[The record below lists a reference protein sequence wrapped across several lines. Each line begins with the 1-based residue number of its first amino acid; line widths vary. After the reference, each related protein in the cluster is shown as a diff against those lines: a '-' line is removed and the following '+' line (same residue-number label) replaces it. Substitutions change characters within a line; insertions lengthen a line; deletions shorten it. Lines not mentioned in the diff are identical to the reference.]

1 MTKKAKIIVA
11 AVAAFLVLVIAGL
24 AVGLVLVAQQV
35 QMTNSVSVTYNAN
48 NVDCEITTYGIHY
61 LKMTDHYFDAW
72 AIREPLAEGA
82 QEEVDGDMMAV
93 LIEEKDAQGN
103 VTARLRSAT
112 DTIRAYENAGSG
124 DATTFATRTRT
135 FENVVLKPVED
146 EDNGESESS
155 VVGYYFKIKNN
166 CAVNI
171 IVTVAIGENP
181 TKDNNITKQ
190 LLGQETESD
199 ITNTGLPV
207 IIEPNAEGY
216 VGATMF
222 ITTLSESADFQGNI
236 IVSIQQA

>member
-61 LKMTDHYFDAW
+61 LKMEDHYFDACT
-72 AIREPLAEGA
+72 IREPLAEGA

-103 VTARLRSAT
+103 VTKLRSAT

-124 DATTFATRTRT
+124 DATTIATRTRT
-135 FENVVLKPVED
+135 FEDVVLKPVEN
-146 EDNGESESS
+146 EDDGESESS

-181 TKDNNITKQ
+181 TKDNNITKH
-190 LLGQETESD
+190 LLGQETETD
-199 ITNTGLPV
+199 ITTTGLPV

-216 VGATMF
+216 VGVAMF

-236 IVSIQQA
+236 IVSIQQV